1 MSAPIILA
9 LTNLLG
15 VPGGIPAFNRMLCR
29 AACERAE
36 ELGAPL
42 RVIAMM
48 DEAGQRDEALLGPAS
63 YLACGGDRR
72 RFALEVAGAALRERG
87 ARLCLGHVNLA
98 PLGLA
103 SGLGRGFGVIAHGTE
118 VWTPLPWQR
127 RLALRRAR
135 AIGCVSDHTAGC
147 VQRVQGVAAGR
158 CVRIINALDPE
169 RFAAV
174 IERGPTDEDGEDES
188 GGAAE
193 GGEVRLLSVT
203 RLHPQE
209 PKGIDLVL
217 RAMAG
222 LPRARYTVAGEG
234 EALPRLKQLAA
245 DLGVSE
251 RVAFLG
257 RVSDERRAE
266 ELRRCDVFVLPSQG
280 EGFGIVYLEAMIYGK
295 PCVAA
300 RVGGAPEVV
309 LDGETGRCVAP
320 QVEPLREALAQLGAD
335 GALRR
340 RLGRAGRERVMGHF
354 LYPHFR
360 AHALRFFDR
369 L

>member
-1 MSAPIILA
+1 MSAMILA

-29 AACERAE
+29 AARERAE
-36 ELGAPL
+36 ALGAPL

-48 DEAGQRDEALLGPAS
+48 DEVGQRDEGLLGPAS
-63 YLACGGDRR
+63 YVACGGDKR
-72 RFALEVAGAALRERG
+72 RFALEVARAVLRERG

-98 PLGLA
+98 PLGMVTA
-103 SGLGRGFGVIAHGTE
+103 LGRGFGVIAHGTE

-135 AIGCVSDHTAGC
+135 AIGCVSEHTAGC

-169 RFAAV
+169 RFAGV
-174 IERGPTDEDGEDES
+174 IAAGPTEGDGEAS
-188 GGAAE
+188 GGEA
-193 GGEVRLLSVT
+193 GGALRLLSVT

-217 RAMAG
+217 RALPG
-222 LPRARYTVAGEG
+222 LPGARYTVAGEG
-234 EALPRLKQLAA
+234 EALPRLKELAA
-245 DLGVSE
+245 SLGVSD
-251 RVAFLG
+251 RVEFLG

-295 PCVAA
+295 ACVAA

-335 GALRR
+335 RALRR

-360 AHALRFFDR
+360 MHAERFFDQ